1 MEEEY
6 WKQFAMTGKVEDYL
20 SYRGI
25 QTCQNIMKKYEDQ
38 KRESVNHSDR
48 NGDLGITDRG
58 IR

>member
-20 SYRGI
+20 SYKGI
-25 QTCQNIMKKYEDQ
+25 ETCQNIMKKYEDQ

-48 NGDLGITDRG
+48 NGDFNITNR
-58 IR
+58 RL